1 MLSKFARGTEG
12 LHAAPLAV
20 PYADRAVLQVNG
32 RQTPIPDGIV
42 STVRMAR
49 AQVAFFPLTFPFNLA
64 VLRRMKTGAPLSVPP
79 EVPIWVDPERM
90 SGAPCFKGT
99 RVPVE
104 SLFTNLES
112 GLSLDGYLDCFP
124 DVTREQAVAV
134 LEYAHKLALQTA
146 A

>member
-1 MLSKFARGTEG
+1 MNATD
-12 LHAAPLAV
+12 
-20 PYADRAVLQVNG
+20 YA
-32 RQTPIPDGIV
+32 
-42 STVRMAR
+42 M
-49 AQVAFFPLTFPFNLA
+49 F
-64 VLRRMKTGAPLSVPP
+64 PP

-90 SGAPCFKGT
+90 SGAACFVGT

-112 GLSLDGYLDCFP
+112 GLSLDEYLDCFP

-134 LEYAHKLALQTA
+134 LEYAHRLTLGRA